1 MPSNPGSPKK
11 KLMDRLISGMSPGR
25 RRVSSSQFNVQD
37 NYAGDSD
44 DSSSVISRRSSLR
57 SIATTATDYRS
68 AFEVPMQVE
77 LVRPTDLAELERMF
91 ARLLIES
98 NLGNNERMLKMSC
111 DDKWRLIQA
120 HARAEQQSDSPMTI
134 IDRMSSIAM
143 QLESC
148 KGAGVSGL
156 KFLEKTVLDAL
167 KVSFRTASVS
177 WLQTFVENGG
187 CELMVQIM
195 KHIQPERYCFP
206 ALFSPHRRIG
216 ILDRRLFGLL
226 RLSRHF
232 LIVPLASIAS
242 STEKSS

>member
-1 MPSNPGSPKK
+1 MSSNPGSPKK

-25 RRVSSSQFNVQD
+25 RRVSSSQFNMQE
-37 NYAGDSD
+37 NYAGESD
-44 DSSSVISRRSSLR
+44 DSSSVLSRHSSLR
-57 SIATTATDYRS
+57 STVTTATDYRS
-68 AFEVPMQVE
+68 AFEAPVHVE
-77 LVRPTDLAELERMF
+77 MVRPTDPAELEKLF

-98 NLGNNERMLKMSC
+98 NLGSNERMLKMGD

-120 HARAEQQSDSPMTI
+120 HARAEQQSESPMTI

-148 KGAGVSGL
+148 KGNGASGL
-156 KFLEKTVLDAL
+156 KFLEKGVLDSL

-195 KHIQPERYCFP
+195 KHIQPERYQ
-206 ALFSPHRRIG
+206 
-216 ILDRRLFGLL
+216 
-226 RLSRHF
+226 
-232 LIVPLASIAS
+232 
-242 STEKSS
+242 TW